1 MPIGEK
7 IQTSSNP
14 GEEVWVKRL
23 ELSKIFLI
31 RPSAKLNAFILI
43 IYLFDYI
50 IIKVFLNVIVHR
62 RAQRDNLKSVV
73 FEETSYSNCSVAATC
88 WSEGRRFRAVFYF
101 SFFLFFSDRSLKLDK
116 VEFWTFYIS
125 VSETVIL

>member
-1 MPIGEK
+1 MTEGIYLPSQHKSQHTLFYDKTYMRTKFLATKEMPIGDK

-23 ELSKIFLI
+23 EPSKIFLI
-31 RPSAKLNAFILI
+31 RPSVKSNAFILI
-43 IYLFDYI
+43 VYLFDYI

-88 WSEGRRFRAVFYF
+88 
-101 SFFLFFSDRSLKLDK
+101 
-116 VEFWTFYIS
+116 
-125 VSETVIL
+125 